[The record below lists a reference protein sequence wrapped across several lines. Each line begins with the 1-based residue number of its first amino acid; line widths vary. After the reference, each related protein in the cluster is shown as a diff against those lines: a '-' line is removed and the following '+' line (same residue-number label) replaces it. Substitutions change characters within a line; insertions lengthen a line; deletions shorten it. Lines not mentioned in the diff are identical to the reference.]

1 MSRHGKET
9 RKTVGSQAARTVLDP
24 DNDTVGKLAHE
35 LWQKRGCPVGSP
47 QQDWFQAERALG
59 GRKESSD
66 STTA

>member
-9 RKTVGSQAARTVLDP
+9 RKTAGQASRTALNPNHDR
-24 DNDTVGKLAHE
+24 VGKLAHE
-35 LWQKRGCPVGSP
+35 LWLKRGCPVGSP
-47 QQDWFQAERALG
+47 QEDWFQAERALS